1 MERRYFSMKSMK
13 IQGPLNR
20 LKAPLE
26 RVIDW
31 AGERFEQTR
40 KKAEQMLERAK
51 QTGHTR
57 FS

>member
-1 MERRYFSMKSMK
+1 MMKVLPK
-13 IQGPLNR
+13 FHGPLNR
-20 LKAPLE
+20 VKALLE
-26 RVIDW
+26 KVIEW

-51 QTGHTR
+51 LTGHTR